1 MLKLEGSFVALIT
14 PMKKNGEVDEDAL
27 RQLID
32 FQIEQGT
39 QGLVPC
45 GTTGESATLSHVE
58 HKRIIDITMDQVN
71 GRIPVVPGTGSNS
84 TTEALDL
91 THHAE
96 DAGCDGALLIT
107 PYYNKPTPKGLI
119 LHFITIAN
127 ETNIPLVLYNVPS
140 RTGLNMEAS
149 TTLELAQHKN
159 IVGLKE
165 ASGNLA
171 QIMDILAKAPSSF
184 TVMSGDDAWTFSICA
199 LGGKGVISVVA
210 NIAPKLMSTF
220 MQSLL
225 QGNYEKALE
234 EHYAL
239 LPLFKVLFIETNP
252 GPCKKA
258 AELMNLAG
266 SDSWY
271 LRLPLVEPSSE
282 NTEKIRQVL
291 QQLKLL

>member
-1 MLKLEGSFVALIT
+1 VLRLEGSFVALIT
-14 PMKKNGEVDEDAL
+14 PMKKDGELDEEAF
-27 RQLID
+27 RQLIE

-39 QGLVPC
+39 KGIVPC
-45 GTTGESATLSHVE
+45 GTTGESATLSYTE
-58 HKRIIDITMDQVN
+58 HKKVIDISVDQVN
-71 GRIPVVPGTGSNS
+71 GRISVLAGTGSNS
-84 TTEALDL
+84 TSEALDL
-91 THHAE
+91 TRHAE
-96 DAGCDGALLIT
+96 NAGCDGALLIT

-119 LHFITIAN
+119 LHFTTIAN

-140 RTGLNMEAS
+140 RTGLNMEAP
-149 TTLELAQHKN
+149 TTLELANHKH

-171 QIMDILAKAPSSF
+171 QMMDILAKAPATF
-184 TVMSGDDAWTFSICA
+184 TVMSGDDAWTFSICT

-210 NIAPKLMSTF
+210 NIVPKLMSTF
-220 MQSLL
+220 MGSLL
-225 QGNYEKALE
+225 EGNYEKARE

-258 AELMNLAG
+258 AELMNLVG

-271 LRLPLVEPSSE
+271 LRSPLVEPSPE
-282 NTEKIRQVL
+282 NTEKIRAVL
-291 QQLKLL
+291 QQLELL

>member
-14 PMKKNGEVDEDAL
+14 PMKKDREVDEEAL

-45 GTTGESATLSHVE
+45 GTTGESATLSYAE
-58 HKRIIDITMDQVN
+58 HKKIIDISMDQVN
-71 GRIPVVPGTGSNS
+71 GRIPVLAGTGSNS

-119 LHFITIAN
+119 LHFTTIAN

-140 RTGLNMEAS
+140 RTGLNMEAQ
-149 TTLELAQHKN
+149 TTLELANHKN
-159 IVGLKE
+159 IVGLKD

-171 QIMDILAKAPSSF
+171 QIMDILAKAPSTF
-184 TVMSGDDAWTFSICA
+184 TIMSGDDAWTFSICT

-220 MQSLL
+220 MKSLL
-225 QGNYEKALE
+225 QGNYEKARE

-252 GPCKKA
+252 GPVKKA
-258 AELMNLAG
+258 AELMNLIG

-271 LRLPLVEPSSE
+271 LRSPLIEPSPE
-282 NTEKIRQVL
+282 NIEKIRAVL
-291 QQLKLL
+291 QQLDLL

>member
-1 MLKLEGSFVALIT
+1 MLRLEGSFVALIT
-14 PMKKNGEVDEDAL
+14 PMKKDGELDEEAF
-27 RQLID
+27 RQLIE

-39 QGLVPC
+39 KGIVPC
-45 GTTGESATLSHVE
+45 GTTGESATLSYTE
-58 HKRIIDITMDQVN
+58 HKKVIDISVDQVN
-71 GRIPVVPGTGSNS
+71 GRISVLAGTGSNS
-84 TTEALDL
+84 TSEALDL
-91 THHAE
+91 TRHAE
-96 DAGCDGALLIT
+96 NAGCDGALLIT

-119 LHFITIAN
+119 LHFTTIAN

-140 RTGLNMEAS
+140 RTGLNMEAP
-149 TTLELAQHKN
+149 TTLELANHKH

-171 QIMDILAKAPSSF
+171 QMMDILAKAPATF
-184 TVMSGDDAWTFSICA
+184 TVMSGDDAWTFSICT

-210 NIAPKLMSTF
+210 NIVPKLMSTF
-220 MQSLL
+220 MGSLL
-225 QGNYEKALE
+225 EGNYEKARE

-258 AELMNLAG
+258 AELMNLVG

-271 LRLPLVEPSSE
+271 LRSPLVEPSPE
-282 NTEKIRQVL
+282 NTEKIRAVL
-291 QQLKLL
+291 QQLELL

>member
-1 MLKLEGSFVALIT
+1 MLKLEGSFVALMT
-14 PMKKNGEVDEDAL
+14 PMKKNGDVDEEAL

-32 FQIEQGT
+32 LQLEQGT

-45 GTTGESATLSHVE
+45 GTTGESATLTLAE
-58 HKRIIDITMDQVN
+58 HKKVIDICMDQVN
-71 GRIPVVPGTGSNS
+71 GRIPVLAGTGSNATS
-84 TTEALDL
+84 EALDL
-91 THHAE
+91 TKHAE
-96 DAGCDGALLIT
+96 NAGCDGALLIT

-119 LHFITIAN
+119 LHFTTIAN
-127 ETNIPLVLYNVPS
+127 ETNIPLVVYNVPS

-149 TTLELAQHKN
+149 TVLELAKHKN
-159 IVGLKE
+159 IVGIKE
-165 ASGNLA
+165 ASGNLG
-171 QIMDILAKAPSSF
+171 QVMDIIAKAPPHF
-184 TVMSGDDAWTFSICA
+184 VIISGDDALTYPIVT

-220 MQSLL
+220 MKSLM
-225 QGNYEKALE
+225 QGNYERARK

-258 AELMNLAG
+258 AELMKLVG

-271 LRLPLVEPSSE
+271 LRLPLVEPTSE
-282 NTEKIRQVL
+282 NTEKIRVVL

>member
-14 PMKKNGEVDEDAL
+14 PMKKDGEIDEEAL

-39 QGLVPC
+39 QGIVPC
-45 GTTGESATLSHVE
+45 GTTGESATLSYEE
-58 HKRIIDITMDQVN
+58 HKKIIDITVDQTN

-91 THHAE
+91 TRHAE
-96 DAGCDGALLIT
+96 NAGCDGALLIT
-107 PYYNKPTPKGLI
+107 PYYNKPTQNGLI
-119 LHFITIAN
+119 LHFTTIAN
-127 ETNIPLVLYNVPS
+127 ETNIPMVLYNIPS
-140 RTGLNMEAS
+140 RTGLNMEVS
-149 TTLELAQHKN
+149 TTLELAQHQN

-171 QIMDILAKAPSSF
+171 QVMDILAKAPSTF
-184 TVMSGDDAWTFSICA
+184 VVMSGDDAWTYPICT
-199 LGGKGVISVVA
+199 LGGKGVISVIA

-220 MQSLL
+220 MESLL
-225 QGNYEKALE
+225 QGNYEKARE
-234 EHYAL
+234 EHYTL

-258 AELMNLAG
+258 AELMNLVG

-271 LRLPLVEPSSE
+271 LRSPLVEPSPE
-282 NTEKIRQVL
+282 NIEKIRAVL
-291 QQLKLL
+291 QQFELL